1 MEKEQIKEKAR
12 RYKIEHNLVAFVTH
26 RDTIQITK
34 DGVNISLVDLLAD
47 FHLSQ
52 TVKPSLSKF
61 CCVCGHEVVDC
72 DIYCEVCNERRFT
85 TAPPDARW
93 ISVED
98 RLPESEKEVL
108 IIHGRTTMILYP
120 PYQGSV
126 ELWGYS
132 HWLPI
137 PPLTDEPKNAIQKGG
152 DDGTI

>member
-1 MEKEQIKEKAR
+1 MEKEQIKEQAEKF
-12 RYKIEHNLVAFVTH
+12 YKENFEKY
-26 RDTIQITK
+26 DS
-34 DGVNISLVDLLAD
+34 DGRFEVVDMLAA

-52 TVKPSLSKF
+52 TVKPSLSEF

-72 DIYCEVCNERRFT
+72 DIYCEVCNERRFI

-137 PPLTDEPKNAIQKGG
+137 PPLTDEPKNASQKGG
-152 DDGTI
+152 DDE